1 MEHFKVIFLNAHNYT
16 TPFVNQVTY
25 GYGNFSTEATKG
37 VQVNKSRTLKSIK
50 NNKILLFDRLY
61 SHGASISIH
70 DKQVS
75 SMASLCSDLVGLGWG
90 LSSDKNVILQ
100 Q

>member
-1 MEHFKVIFLNAHNYT
+1 MQAALFVLEISVLNGTFQSHILNAHNYT
-16 TPFVNQVTY
+16 APFVNQVTY

-61 SHGASISIH
+61 SHGVQGKHKHS
-70 DKQVS
+70 
-75 SMASLCSDLVGLGWG
+75 
-90 LSSDKNVILQ
+90 
-100 Q
+100 